1 MTIVPEGGWED
12 LSPREEK
19 GAPQP
24 VTGYSPA
31 PSYLRCKVCDC
42 GTLTAKKVFRL
53 SGPAVAIGYIL
64 LIPSVLGIA
73 FCALML
79 IAVNVGTITLES
91 GRPLQSTFDARFRRN
106 CASGFRS
113 SYFQASGLPASQTMV
128 EGVCECALGTYKET
142 GSEKMSIETCA
153 QRALDGALGQVGP
166 GVNALYSGS
175 VPHVNDKGP
184 GRFLLLLD
192 GFTSWSF
199 IALGIVFFVGGL
211 LGWLLV
217 MKKRVLQC
225 DICGAVVNA
234 S

>member
-1 MTIVPEGGWED
+1 MGRCCLRRPKLSNPCLNCERLDFPVTIVDYNFRVFGIGMLLTGRSTMTIVPEGGWED

-113 SYFQASGLPASQTMV
+113 SYFQA
-128 EGVCECALGTYKET
+128 
-142 GSEKMSIETCA
+142 
-153 QRALDGALGQVGP
+153 
-166 GVNALYSGS
+166 
-175 VPHVNDKGP
+175 
-184 GRFLLLLD
+184 
-192 GFTSWSF
+192 
-199 IALGIVFFVGGL
+199 
-211 LGWLLV
+211 
-217 MKKRVLQC
+217 
-225 DICGAVVNA
+225 
-234 S
+234 